1 MRNPFRN
8 HYDKKK
14 KKKKKPDSEFQNL
27 RAA

>member
-1 MRNPFRN
+1 MRNTFRQ
-8 HYDKKK
+8 HDDKKK